1 MTGPAE
7 AARSPRTEDIPE
19 GTMNKTPLFG
29 RHEALG
35 ARIIDFGGWAMPVQY
50 TNVIE
55 EHHATRERVTLFD
68 TCHMGEIDVSGPEAL
83 PFLQKALTRD
93 LSPLET
99 GQMRLSL
106 LVNEKGGILDDLTVY
121 RFGNDRYRLVTN
133 ASTRGKDYRWLLAL
147 REKTGYRGVDVTDR
161 SDAIG
166 KIDIQGPRAE
176 GILQE
181 LVPVLLKPLTY
192 YSFLETSLG
201 SVPVVL
207 SRSGYTGEDGFEV
220 YMASEEAGRVWDIL
234 LDAGRAQGIR
244 PAGLGARDTLR
255 LEAGM
260 MLYGNEMCESVTP
273 YEVVYGW
280 LVNIKKDFIGRD
292 ALAQQKQQGIR
303 RKLVGFQMED
313 RGIARHGYQVFRDG
327 VVIGDVTSGT
337 FAPTLQRAVG
347 LAFVPA
353 DCREPGTSLTIR
365 IRKSEARATVVPLP
379 FYRKEKKN
387 EFYNTF
393 I

>member
-1 MTGPAE
+1 
-7 AARSPRTEDIPE
+7 
-19 GTMNKTPLFG
+19 
-29 RHEALG
+29 
-35 ARIIDFGGWAMPVQY
+35 MPVQY
-50 TNVIE
+50 SNVIE

-93 LSPLET
+93 LAALET

-121 RFGNDRYRLVTN
+121 HFGGDRYRLVTN
-133 ASTRGKDYRWLLAL
+133 ASTREKDYRWLLGI
-147 REKTGYRGVDVTDR
+147 REQAGFRQVDIIDR
-161 SDAIG
+161 SDVVG

-176 GILQE
+176 GILQG
-181 LVPVLLKPLTY
+181 LVPVLLKSLTY
-192 YSFLETSLG
+192 YTFLETSVG
-201 SVPVVL
+201 SVPAVL

-220 YMASEEAGRVWDIL
+220 YMASGEAGLVWDL
-234 LDAGRAQGIR
+234 LLEAGRAQGIR

-260 MLYGNEMCESVTP
+260 MLYGNEMCENVTP

-280 LVNIKKDFIGRD
+280 LVNLEKDFIGRD
-292 ALAQQKQQGIR
+292 ALARQKREGIR

-313 RGIARHGYQVFRDG
+313 RGIARHGYPVCRDG
-327 VVIGDVTSGT
+327 AVIGEVTSGT
-337 FAPTLQRAVG
+337 FAPTLQRPVG
-347 LAFVPA
+347 LAFVAP
-353 DCREPGTSLTIR
+353 DCREPGTSITIR
-365 IRKSEARATVVPLP
+365 IRQSEARATVVPLP

>member
-1 MTGPAE
+1 
-7 AARSPRTEDIPE
+7 
-19 GTMNKTPLFG
+19 MNRTPLFS

-83 PFLQKALTRD
+83 PFLQMALTRD
-93 LSPLET
+93 LAPLET

-121 RFGNDRYRLVTN
+121 RFSADRYRLVTN
-133 ASTRGKDYRWLLAL
+133 ASTREKNCRWLMDL
-147 REKTGYRGVDVTDR
+147 RERTGHRANITDR
-161 SDAIG
+161 SEAVG

-176 GILQE
+176 GILQG
-181 LVPVLLKPLTY
+181 LVPVLLKPLSY
-192 YSFLETSLG
+192 YTFLETSVG
-201 SVPVVL
+201 SVPAVI

-220 YMASEEAGRVWDIL
+220 YVASEEAGNVWDLL

-260 MLYGNEMCESVTP
+260 MLYGNEMCEGVTP

-280 LVNIKKDFIGRD
+280 LVNLEKNFVGRD
-292 ALAQQKQQGIR
+292 ALARQKQEGIR
-303 RKLVGFQMED
+303 RKLVGFRMED

-327 VVIGDVTSGT
+327 AVIGDVTSGT

-347 LAFVPA
+347 LAFVPP
-353 DCREPGTSLTIR
+353 DCREPGTPLTIR
-365 IRKSEARATVVPLP
+365 IRQSEARATVVPLP
-379 FYRKEKKN
+379 FYRKEKKT

>member
-1 MTGPAE
+1 M
-7 AARSPRTEDIPE
+7 E
-19 GTMNKTPLFG
+19 GTMNKTPLFA

-55 EHHATRERVTLFD
+55 EHHATRQRVTLFD

-93 LSPLET
+93 LTSLET

-121 RFGNDRYRLVTN
+121 CLGPDRYRLVTN
-133 ASTRGKDYRWLLAL
+133 ASTRGKDYRWLVDL
-147 REKTGYRGVDVTDR
+147 REKTGCRRVDITDR

-176 GILQE
+176 GILQG
-181 LVPVLLKPLTY
+181 LVPVLLKPLSY
-192 YSFLETSLG
+192 YTFLETSVG
-201 SVPVVL
+201 SIPAVI

-220 YMASEEAGRVWDIL
+220 YTAAEDAGRVWDLL
-234 LDAGRAQGIR
+234 LDAGRVQGIR

-260 MLYGNEMCESVTP
+260 MLYGNEMCENVTP

-280 LVNIKKDFIGRD
+280 LVNLDKDFIGRD
-292 ALAQQKQQGIR
+292 ALARQKQEGIR
-303 RKLVGFQMED
+303 RKLVGFRMED
-313 RGIARHGYQVFRDG
+313 RGIARHGYSVLSG
-327 VVIGDVTSGT
+327 GAVVGDVTSGT

-347 LAFVPA
+347 MAFVSP

-365 IRKSEARATVVPLP
+365 IRQSEARATVVPLP
-379 FYRKEKKN
+379 FYRREKKN

>member
-1 MTGPAE
+1 
-7 AARSPRTEDIPE
+7 
-19 GTMNKTPLFG
+19 MNKTPLFA

-50 TNVIE
+50 TSVIE

-83 PFLQKALTRD
+83 PFLQMALTRD
-93 LSPLET
+93 LSALET

-121 RFGNDRYRLVTN
+121 RFGDGRYRLVTN
-133 ASTRGKDYRWLLAL
+133 ASTREKDVRWLLTL
-147 REKTGYRGVDVTDR
+147 LEKTGFRGVEIADR
-161 SDAIG
+161 TGALG

-176 GILQE
+176 GVLQG
-181 LVPVLLKPLTY
+181 LVPALLKPLTY
-192 YSFLETSLG
+192 YTFLETTVG
-201 SVPVVL
+201 SVPAVV
-207 SRSGYTGEDGFEV
+207 SRSGYTGEDGFELYV
-220 YMASEEAGRVWDIL
+220 PAEETGRVWDL
-234 LDAGRAQGIR
+234 LLESGAAQGIR

-260 MLYGNEMCESVTP
+260 MLYGNDMCEEVTP

-280 LVNIKKDFIGRD
+280 LVSLEKDFVGRD
-292 ALAQQKQQGIR
+292 ALARQREGGIR
-303 RKLVGFQMED
+303 RKLVGFRMED
-313 RGIARHGYQVFRDG
+313 RGIARHGYPVCRG
-327 VVIGDVTSGT
+327 GEVIGTVTSGT
-337 FAPTLQRAVG
+337 YAPTLQRAVG

-353 DCREPGTSLTIR
+353 NCREPGTPLTIR
-365 IRKSEARATVVPLP
+365 IRQAEARAVVVPLP
-379 FYRKEKKN
+379 FYRKDQKH

>member
-1 MTGPAE
+1 
-7 AARSPRTEDIPE
+7 
-19 GTMNKTPLFG
+19 MNKTPLFA

-55 EHHATRERVTLFD
+55 EHHATRQRVTLFD

-93 LSPLET
+93 LTALET

-121 RFGNDRYRLVTN
+121 CLGPDRYRLVTN
-133 ASTRGKDYRWLLAL
+133 ASTRGKDYRWLVDL
-147 REKTGYRGVDVTDR
+147 REKTGCRRVDITDR

-176 GILQE
+176 GILQG
-181 LVPVLLKPLTY
+181 LVPVLLKPLSY
-192 YSFLETSLG
+192 YTFLETSVG
-201 SVPVVL
+201 SVPAVI

-220 YMASEEAGRVWDIL
+220 YTAAEDAGRIWDLL
-234 LDAGRAQGIR
+234 LDAGRVHGIR

-260 MLYGNEMCESVTP
+260 MLYGNEMCENVTP

-280 LVNIKKDFIGRD
+280 LVNLDKDFVGRD
-292 ALAQQKQQGIR
+292 ALARQKQEGIR
-303 RKLVGFQMED
+303 RKLVGFRMED
-313 RGIARHGYQVFRDG
+313 RGIARHGYSVLSG
-327 VVIGDVTSGT
+327 GAVVGDVTSGT

-347 LAFVPA
+347 MAFVSP

-365 IRKSEARATVVPLP
+365 IRQSEARATVVPLP
-379 FYRKEKKN
+379 FYRREKKN